1 MGRVHLGRILCG
13 LAVAGVLAGCASMPP
28 APKLDG
34 QSVVI
39 DTPLGTDFNGYVTG
53 PQDAQRA
60 ILLVNAYWGF
70 NTELEQE
77 ADRYGAQG
85 YRVLAIDVFD
95 GRASKDPHWANLIV
109 SQIDQEWVDVDLRAA
124 VDYLYKPGRKVI
136 TYGWGYGGA
145 QALRA
150 AELVPG
156 KVAGTIMYYGLPVTE
171 ARTATSRQPV
181 DPNVLLTHPH
191 FATEVP
197 ILQRMRGRHVLAIF
211 ARHDPWITEQDVEK
225 FSRAVHKAGL
235 GLWLIRM
242 DAKRGFY
249 DPLSDGY
256 SETAAQAARN
266 YTKQFL
272 AKALGPGGAS

>member
-1 MGRVHLGRILCG
+1 MGRVHVGRVIVG
-13 LAVAGVLAGCASMPP
+13 LVLLAGMTACATTPP

-34 QSVVI
+34 ESVVI
-39 DTPLGTDFNGYVTG
+39 YTPLGTDFNGYITG
-53 PQDAQRA
+53 PAHARRA

-109 SQIDQEWVDVDLRAA
+109 SQIDQEWVDVDLKAA
-124 VDYLYKPGRKVI
+124 VDYLYKAGRKVI

-150 AELVPG
+150 AELVPE
-156 KVAGTIMYYGLPVTE
+156 KVVGTIMYYGLPVTE

-197 ILQRMRGRHVLAIF
+197 ILERMRGRHVLAIF
-211 ARHDPWITEQDVEK
+211 ARHDPWITEQDVET

-249 DPLSDGY
+249 DPLSGGY
-256 SETAAQAARN
+256 DKAAARAARN

-272 AKALGPGGAS
+272 AKALGLGGTS